1 MFHVKQLEKQILP
14 AKKLLESYMLLI
26 KKWQKAVNLVSN
38 TEINSLWERHIL
50 DSAQVFF
57 EIPKEARILIDMG
70 SGGGFPAVVVAILN
84 KVLNGHLTKIIL
96 IESDNK
102 KSIFLKEVSRILDLN
117 LIVLNERI
125 ERIKGISADVIT
137 ARALASTDMLLEW
150 GREFYKNDTIFLFLK
165 GKLVDDELSLIPYSC
180 NISKLNSKIDKD
192 GCVLKITEVAYK

>member
-70 SGGGFPAVVVAILN
+70 SGGGFPAVVIAILN
-84 KVLNGHLTKIIL
+84 KVLNGHLTKIVL

>member
-84 KVLNGHLTKIIL
+84 KVLNGHLTKIVL

>member
-1 MFHVKQLEKQILP
+1 MKQLEKQILP

-84 KVLNGHLTKIIL
+84 KVLNGHLTKIVL

-165 GKLVDDELSLIPYSC
+165 GKLVDDEISLIPYSC

>member
-84 KVLNGHLTKIIL
+84 KVLNGHLTKIVL

-180 NISKLNSKIDKD
+180 NINKLNSKIDKD

>member
-84 KVLNGHLTKIIL
+84 KVLNGHLTKIVL

-165 GKLVDDELSLIPYSC
+165 GKLVDNELSLIPYSC